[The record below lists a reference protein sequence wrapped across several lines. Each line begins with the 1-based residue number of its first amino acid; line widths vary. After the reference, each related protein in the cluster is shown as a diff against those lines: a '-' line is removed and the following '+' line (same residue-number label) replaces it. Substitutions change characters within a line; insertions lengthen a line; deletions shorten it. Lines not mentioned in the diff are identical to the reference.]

1 MHNLITFQSSGS
13 DLRWPFLP
21 VTQILFPS
29 FSINSNMSTKVHQE
43 HYGVSVRDH
52 LEHLL
57 HIHKK
62 AEHSKLWCTAHWIAG
77 YAWVRGEMEKF
88 KRLYHTWQPL
98 HILQR
103 SSIFYHWSMLE
114 LIICQKNMP
123 KDLFSFFIIKT
134 SVEPSAYESPPPHPT
149 NTPHI
154 SIVLSSVHG
163 AHDTFCPGQ
172 WKKCFVF
179 INVKYNL

>member
-62 AEHSKLWCTAHWIAG
+62 AEPSKLWCTAHWIAG

-172 WKKCFVF
+172 WKKMFCFH
-179 INVKYNL
+179 